1 MIAKSQN
8 SIFDTPTYIALLLS
22 LFSTHLLRTSDYT
35 RYHDLSKKTM
45 RNEFHSALHIFQDH
59 NDFGVYVE
67 IYPKR
72 LTIYPNFNISL
83 ANKNVNKLYC
93 HYCQDIS

>member
-1 MIAKSQN
+1 MLYKTASLVKALLLYMIAKSQN

-59 NDFGVYVE
+59 NDFYGMYLE
-67 IYPKR
+67 ISR
-72 LTIYPNFNISL
+72 TVI
-83 ANKNVNKLYC
+83 
-93 HYCQDIS
+93 